1 MADQTTST
9 ITIAASPHEIM
20 DVISDVA
27 SYPEWTPG
35 VKSVEVLRIV
45 EDEGAVHHER
55 VAEARFSINQAGITD
70 EHVYVYDWSGNDE
83 VSWHLR
89 EPGSMVKALHGTYS
103 CLEQGDGSTQVS
115 YALAVDVAIP
125 MIGLMKRKAEKVIT
139 DTALK
144 GLKRR
149 VEA

>member
-1 MADQTTST
+1 V
-9 ITIAASPHEIM
+9 IA
-20 DVISDVA
+20 DVA
-27 SYPEWTPG
+27 AYPEWTPG
-35 VKSVEVLRIV
+35 VKSVEVVRVV
-45 EDEGAVHHER
+45 EDEGAAHHER
-55 VAEARFSINQAGITD
+55 VAEARFDINQAGISD
-70 EHVYVYDWSGNDE
+70 VHVYVYDWSGNDE

-89 EPGSMVKALHGTYS
+89 EPGSMVKALQGTYS
-103 CLEQGDGSTQVS
+103 CVDQGNGTTLVS

-149 VEA
+149 VEG